1 MSARRG
7 TKRPNTDGA
16 ESSLLWGRIVPSL
29 HELAKVQSDQESHA
43 AIHNFNKW
51 CAKIPSENSFLR
63 AAPER
68 SEQANMKLRG
78 ALNKI
83 QSAADAEETLITQI
97 LEDLSVL
104 KALRSAPQDIHGEA
118 PLWSFDAI
126 YNGNVENRRKRQRLS
141 PSVSSRG
148 TPPVT
153 TAPTRAST
161 GGPQVKVKAR
171 KDNITQQLPLPEG
184 RRVAYRQSRKEDGVE
199 KLIKEETHR
208 RRTTETPEPEP
219 EDEDGEWI
227 IAVVTKRGRK
237 NPNVYTVQ
245 DAEPEDPKHP
255 PTWTTTSRSL
265 IPLPDPNA
273 SASSPA
279 HFSAYGPFPAGATVL
294 GHFPDTSAFYRAVV
308 HQPPKPPAT
317 DKSVYKLKF
326 EGDNDM
332 IRDVSVHMV
341 IPYPGP

>member
-1 MSARRG
+1 
-7 TKRPNTDGA
+7 
-16 ESSLLWGRIVPSL
+16 
-29 HELAKVQSDQESHA
+29 VQSDADSHA
-43 AIHNFNKW
+43 ALHNFNKW
-51 CAKIPSENSFLR
+51 CAKITSENSFLR

-83 QSAADAEETLITQI
+83 KAAAEAEETLISQI

-104 KALRSAPQDIHGEA
+104 KALRSAPQEA
-118 PLWSFDAI
+118 H
-126 YNGNVENRRKRQRLS
+126 ENRRKRQRLS

-148 TPPVT
+148 TPPVQNGPARAVT
-153 TAPTRAST
+153 T
-161 GGPQVKVKAR
+161 GPQVKVKTR
-171 KDNITQQLPLPEG
+171 KDNITLQLPLSEG
-184 RRVAYRQSRKEDGVE
+184 RRVAYRQSKKDEGAGKPV
-199 KLIKEETHR
+199 KEETHR
-208 RRTTETPEPEP
+208 LRTTETPEPEP
-219 EDEDGEWI
+219 DDEDGEWI

-237 NPNVYTVQ
+237 NPSVYTVQ

-255 PTWTTTSRSL
+255 PTWTTTVRSL

-273 SASSPA
+273 PSSSPA
-279 HFSAYGPFPAGATVL
+279 HFSAYGPFAAGSTVL
-294 GHFPDTSAFYRAVV
+294 GHFPDTSAFYRAIV
-308 HQPPKPPAT
+308 HQPPKPPVT